1 MLVLMAN
8 DNLLEMAGVH
18 NGRRVGT
25 SRLSFIHVLREGKK
39 RWSKVVSQ
47 AGFLLEGN
55 RVRVSLLAL
64 S

>member
-1 MLVLMAN
+1 MVEEWALYSL
-8 DNLLEMAGVH
+8 
-18 NGRRVGT
+18 
-25 SRLSFIHVLREGKK
+25 LSFIHVLREGKK

>member
-1 MLVLMAN
+1 MITYLRWQVYTMVEEWALYS
-8 DNLLEMAGVH
+8 L
-18 NGRRVGT
+18 
-25 SRLSFIHVLREGKK
+25 LSFIHVLREGKK